1 MRIDEAHDSRDSTVD
16 ETAHSKA
23 PGPGSL
29 RKARAEVTAHAHRV
43 NFHVCVRGDA
53 AAKRGPIK
61 VSGAAVSVSFLAECF
76 W

>member
-1 MRIDEAHDSRDSTVD
+1 MHTIHVTRLLTKRP
-16 ETAHSKA
+16 TARPPAGRSPRRA
-23 PGPGSL
+23 CGSY
-29 RKARAEVTAHAHRV
+29 RACVSSQFPRV
-43 NFHVCVRGDA
+43 CGDA